1 MSEFQNQV
9 RVRPG
14 NEVGIVCCTKRNT
27 MIRHRYLLVTVFL
40 LIGALATEGY
50 TKELK
55 VGVVQTVIENT
66 LSKNLDKHLKF
77 IEQAKSKGCRLV
89 IFPECALYWSEVAV
103 DTPTKADFDAAIAQ
117 IGRKANSQSIYVIFC
132 TQYPDKI
139 GVATQPYSIVC
150 FVYSPKGKRLMSY
163 RKNMEVPQRFHV
175 EGIPCNIAICS
186 DRGYLEHSDLPCLVQ
201 GSQIIIDTSGP
212 PQADYRP
219 WAMRNN
225 AFVIVCN
232 PVHDDTD
239 FMGHSPWGGG
249 SAIIRPDGS
258 IQASRTHE
266 KDVLI
271 IEQIDIAQA
280 TRKEA
285 QRRRNHPTRQRR
297 VSIGTQRCWVKS
309 FWDMGKKLLA
319 GQSPAML
326 GSKKPAVGGAPVPDV
341 TPYLSAERNVKIA
354 AAQIACSGNMHENVS
369 KIEDYIRQAAN
380 HAADIVV
387 FPELAVTGHIKED
400 VLAASQSA
408 LDDTL
413 RQIRNAA
420 RSSNIYVIVGM
431 PSYVDGHRS
440 NCAFVIGNDG
450 SIKTR
455 YAQIVVTR
463 SDLFRTG
470 LSTKAM
476 WFRMKGVPA
485 IVTIGDDSKWVE
497 IGDLAANR
505 GMYLHFHISYEADSS
520 AEGTILRKQ
529 KNLLMLM
536 YAKYGALVNAADASQ
551 LQNPSS
557 PAGGTSMIVSREGG
571 HNKPAPS
578 GLEYYLPYQTS
589 IVKSAGLGETMLLAT
604 RKTLARNDMDINNSW
619 RNRNRKNRAKSGWYE
634 WIKKGVWLIETET
647 FY

>member
-1 MSEFQNQV
+1 
-9 RVRPG
+9 
-14 NEVGIVCCTKRNT
+14 
-27 MIRHRYLLVTVFL
+27 
-40 LIGALATEGY
+40 
-50 TKELK
+50 
-55 VGVVQTVIENT
+55 
-66 LSKNLDKHLKF
+66 
-77 IEQAKSKGCRLV
+77 
-89 IFPECALYWSEVAV
+89 
-103 DTPTKADFDAAIAQ
+103 
-117 IGRKANSQSIYVIFC
+117 
-132 TQYPDKI
+132 
-139 GVATQPYSIVC
+139 
-150 FVYSPKGKRLMSY
+150 
-163 RKNMEVPQRFHV
+163 
-175 EGIPCNIAICS
+175 
-186 DRGYLEHSDLPCLVQ
+186 
-201 GSQIIIDTSGP
+201 
-212 PQADYRP
+212 
-219 WAMRNN
+219 MRNN

-239 FMGHSPWGGG
+239 FMGNSPWGGG

-258 IQASRTHE
+258 IQAGRTHE

-271 IEQIDIAQA
+271 IEQIDTAQA

-285 QRRRNHPTRQRR
+285 QRRRNHP
-297 VSIGTQRCWVKS
+297 IFKS

-319 GQSPAML
+319 GHPDKI
-326 GSKKPAVGGAPVPDV
+326 GTVPDV

-354 AAQIACSGNMHENVS
+354 AAQIACSGNMHENAS
-369 KIEDYIRQAAN
+369 KIEYYIRQAAN

-387 FPELAVTGHIKED
+387 FPELAVTGYIKDD

-413 RQIRNAA
+413 RQIRDAA
-420 RSSNIYVIVGM
+420 RNSNIYVIVGM
-431 PSYVDGHRS
+431 PSFVDGHRS

-463 SDLFRTG
+463 AGLFKAG

-476 WFRMKGVPA
+476 WFRLKGVPA

-520 AEGTILRKQ
+520 ADAAVLRKQ

-536 YAKYGALVNAADASQ
+536 YAKYGAVVNAADASQ
-551 LQNPSS
+551 LQSPSS
-557 PAGGTSMIVSREGG
+557 PAAGISMIVSREGG

-604 RKTLARNDMDINNSW
+604 RKTLARNDMDLTNSW
-619 RNRNRKNRAKSGWYE
+619 RNRNRKNRAESGWYE
-634 WIKKGVWLIETET
+634 WIKKGAWLIETET